1 MEVKRLFYVSYDSL
15 LLRKENKCP
24 MTVSCDPLLL
34 RKENNC
40 LMTASYFK
48 SGRMN
53 LLLVSD
59 IPSIAPRSFSRF
71 PPTRPRSSSLR
82 VAEKPKSVF
91 YQRLSS
97 ACHGDPSCSTF
108 FSIQY
113 KSKVKG
119 HTFVLVLSSS
129 PHRSGCLNMRTKI
142 RCRKYLCEKGIEKN
156 LPQTS
161 NPFFL
166 HFSFQ
171 FVIMCIITV

>member
-40 LMTASYFK
+40 LMTVSYFK

-71 PPTRPRSSSLR
+71 PPTRPRPSSLR
-82 VAEKPKSVF
+82 VAEEAKERFLSPPF
-91 YQRLSS
+91 QRLSRR
-97 ACHGDPSCSTF
+97 PVLF
-108 FSIQY
+108 YIFSIQY
-113 KSKVKG
+113 KSKVKV
-119 HTFVLVLSSS
+119 HTFVLVLYSS

-142 RCRKYLCEKGIEKN
+142 GCRKYLCEKGTEKN